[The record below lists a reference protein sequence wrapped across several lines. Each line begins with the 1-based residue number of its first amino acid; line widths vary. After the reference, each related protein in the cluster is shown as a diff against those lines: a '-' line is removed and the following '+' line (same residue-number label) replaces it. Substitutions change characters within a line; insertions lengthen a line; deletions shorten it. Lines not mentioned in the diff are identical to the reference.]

1 MYPRLITA
9 RLCDSL
15 EESPVVL
22 LNGARQTGKST
33 LVQTLLRNT
42 HTYYTLDD
50 WSILNFVNNDPLSF
64 LTSNPGPV
72 IIDEVQKAP
81 FLLASIKQIVDK
93 KRTAGQFVLTGS
105 ANVLSLPKLS
115 ESLSGR
121 MEIHTLWPL
130 AQAEL
135 NHTQGSFI
143 DQAFKEQLPW
153 DSSALSMQ
161 EVLEQILMGGYPD
174 VLKRTTATKKDN
186 WCAAYL
192 QTLLQRDVRDMAHIE
207 RLTEM
212 PGLMNLLATRVGTL
226 LNTSELSRSAGL
238 PLTTLKRYLAVLENL
253 YLYIRLPPWFN
264 NRSKR
269 VIKSPKVYLNDTRL
283 LCYLLGIHQ
292 AHLLKNRSLLGHII
306 ENFVVMELK
315 KQQTWSEIPT
325 RMYHYRTHTG
335 EEIDLVIESFNGDII
350 AIEVKSSQTLN
361 SKDFAHIQHLQR
373 NNTDKNI
380 RGFVLYMGQEV
391 IPFAKNLTALP
402 IAHLWRS

>member
-1 MYPRLITA
+1 
-9 RLCDSL
+9 
-15 EESPVVL
+15 
-22 LNGARQTGKST
+22 
-33 LVQTLLRNT
+33 
-42 HTYYTLDD
+42 
-50 WSILNFVNNDPLSF
+50 
-64 LTSNPGPV
+64 
-72 IIDEVQKAP
+72 
-81 FLLASIKQIVDK
+81 
-93 KRTAGQFVLTGS
+93 
-105 ANVLSLPKLS
+105 
-115 ESLSGR
+115 

-135 NHTQGSFI
+135 NHAQGSFI
-143 DQAFKEQLPW
+143 DRAFKEEISW
-153 DSSALSMQ
+153 DSTTLSMQ

-174 VLKRTTATKKDN
+174 VLKRTTVTKKDN
-186 WCAAYL
+186 RCAAYL

-207 RLTEM
+207 RLTEL

-264 NRSKR
+264 NLSKR
-269 VIKSPKVYLNDTRL
+269 VIKSPKVYLHDTRL
-283 LCYLLGIHQ
+283 LCYLLGLHQ
-292 AHLLKNRSLLGHII
+292 EHLLKNRPLLGRII

-315 KQQTWSEIPT
+315 KQQTWSEVPT

-335 EEIDLVIESFNGDII
+335 EEIDLVIESFNGDIV
-350 AIEVKSSQTLN
+350 AIEVKSSQTLA
-361 SKDFAHIQHLQR
+361 SQDFAHIQHLQR
-373 NNTDKNI
+373 SNADKNI

>member
-1 MYPRLITA
+1 M
-9 RLCDSL
+9 
-15 EESPVVL
+15 

-33 LVQTLLRNT
+33 LVQTLLRDT

-50 WSILNFVNNDPLSF
+50 WSILNFVSNDPLGF
-64 LTSNPGPV
+64 LTSRPGPI

-81 FLLASIKQIVDK
+81 SLLASIKQIVDK
-93 KRTAGQFVLTGS
+93 NRTAGQFVLTGS

-130 AQAEL
+130 AQREL
-135 NHTQGSFI
+135 NHAQGSFI
-143 DQAFKEQLPW
+143 DRAFKEEIPW
-153 DSSALSMQ
+153 DRATLSMQ

-174 VLKRTTATKKDN
+174 ILKRTTVTKKDN

-207 RLTEM
+207 RLTEL

-264 NRSKR
+264 NLSKR

-315 KQQTWSEIPT
+315 KQQTWSEMPT

-335 EEIDLVIESFNGDII
+335 EEIDLVIESFNGDIV
-350 AIEVKSSQTLN
+350 AIEVKSSQTLA

-373 NNTDKNI
+373 NNANKNI
-380 RGFVLYMGQEV
+380 RGFVVYMGQEV

-402 IAHLWRS
+402 IAHLWHS